1 MNEAKVR
8 MLKMEPIKVRCKSC
22 SKEIVAAAGK
32 SVCCGCSNMVT
43 ISGDVI
49 SAVDMAKVVMLNTSS
64 RKEKTGLTTE
74 QLAWQ
79 ESRRNRKVRKL
90 DFEIR

>member
-1 MNEAKVR
+1 
-8 MLKMEPIKVRCKSC
+8 MEPIKVRCRSC
-22 SKEIVAAAGK
+22 GKEVESLSGK
-32 SVCCGCSNMVT
+32 TVTCGCLNMVT

>member
-1 MNEAKVR
+1 
-8 MLKMEPIKVRCKSC
+8 MESIRVRCRSC
-22 SKEIVAAAGK
+22 GREVESLSGK
-32 SVCCGCSNMVT
+32 TVTCGCSNMVT
-43 ISGDVI
+43 ISNDVV
-49 SAVDMAKVVMLNTSS
+49 SAQNLNKVVMLNTSS

>member
-1 MNEAKVR
+1 
-8 MLKMEPIKVRCKSC
+8 MEPIRVRCRC
-22 SKEIVAAAGK
+22 CGKEVESLSGK
-32 SVCCGCSNMVT
+32 TVTCGCSNMVT

>member
-1 MNEAKVR
+1 
-8 MLKMEPIKVRCKSC
+8 MEPIRVRCRSC
-22 SKEIVAAAGK
+22 GKEVESLSGK
-32 SVCCGCSNMVT
+32 TVTCGCPNMVT

>member
-1 MNEAKVR
+1 
-8 MLKMEPIKVRCKSC
+8 MEPIRVRCRSC
-22 SKEIVAAAGK
+22 GKEVESLSGK
-32 SVCCGCSNMVT
+32 TVTCGCSNMVT

-64 RKEKTGLTTE
+64 QKEKTGLTTE

>member
-1 MNEAKVR
+1 MELVR
-8 MLKMEPIKVRCKSC
+8 VRCRSC
-22 SKEIVAAAGK
+22 GKEVESLSGK
-32 SVCCGCSNMVT
+32 TVTCGCSNMVT

>member
-1 MNEAKVR
+1 
-8 MLKMEPIKVRCKSC
+8 MEPIRVRCRSC
-22 SKEIVAAAGK
+22 GKEVESLSGK
-32 SVCCGCSNMVT
+32 TVTCGCPNMVT

-64 RKEKTGLTTE
+64 CKEKTGLTTE